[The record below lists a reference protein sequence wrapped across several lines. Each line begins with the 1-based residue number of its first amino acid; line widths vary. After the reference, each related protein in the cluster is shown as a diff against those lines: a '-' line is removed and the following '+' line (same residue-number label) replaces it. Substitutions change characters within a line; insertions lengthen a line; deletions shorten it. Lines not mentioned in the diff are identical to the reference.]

1 MCPWGCSAT
10 GMVLLGS
17 TPPRFSPLPSE
28 SPHSALADGICSPR
42 CFGTGQ
48 TTRSCPG
55 TCRSCDAF
63 CGCWCRATDPP
74 HPPVPA
80 GAAPAQEAD
89 YFCRTPPGRWK
100 MCELFPAG
108 ARLPP
113 HRRARGAG
121 DRNGARGTGS
131 TRGSPSSGEDG
142 MRGLPPPRGSIPT
155 PRPGSKVQTP
165 EQHGHPGW
173 FCLLGKRQPPTER
186 RAAKQGRELQ
196 PHGQGARGQGSVR

>member
-1 MCPWGCSAT
+1 MG
-10 GMVLLGS
+10 LLCHGHGAVGFN
-17 TPPRFSPLPSE
+17 PPHFSPLPSV

-63 CGCWCRATDPP
+63 CGCWCRDTDPP

-89 YFCRTPPGRWK
+89 YFCRTPPREMENVRAVPSRCK
-100 MCELFPAG
+100 ASS
-108 ARLPP
+108 PP
-113 HRRARGAG
+113 Q
-121 DRNGARGTGS
+121 GTWGWGQKRH
-131 TRGSPSSGEDG
+131 TGHGQHQGTPSSGEDG

-186 RAAKQGRELQ
+186 RAAKQGRELKS
-196 PHGQGARGQGSVR
+196 HGQGARGQGSVR